1 MKFNDHLDRLL
12 AMFITDIILC
22 ESEFNVCHAIDMAN
36 NTISIWPLLTTKLTK
51 LITVLF
57 TTKITDKQIPLH
69 LPENTDKTSNNSNTN
84 EKPFPEGQT
93 VASQKL

>member
-1 MKFNDHLDRLL
+1 
-12 AMFITDIILC
+12 MFITDIILC